1 MNDQILLDKDPEEIL
16 LKLNRMVEVLN
27 NNQIEVKGLAYIVTP
42 TEWVNLINYFEKNLS
57 FQRGGIPVKLN
68 VVVVHY
74 KGIDIFNPDQPKSS
88 DIPFSEITQQ

>member
-1 MNDQILLDKDPEEIL
+1 MNEQIVPDRDPEQILTT
-16 LKLNRMVEVLN
+16 LNRMVDVLN
-27 NNQIEVKGLAYIVTP
+27 HNQCAVKGLAYIVTP

-57 FQRGGIPVKLN
+57 FQRGGIPIKLN

-88 DIPFSEITQQ
+88 DIPFSAITQQ